1 MKHKV
6 IISIAIF
13 LVSTILWSVSSDPAQ
28 VAKVKNLDRLMAHC
42 YQNGQMN
49 GALLVAEGGRVIYN
63 KAFGFANLETRE
75 NLQSNSRFRLAS
87 VSKQFTAMAVMLL
100 AERGKL
106 AYTDDIRKY
115 LPELKYKRVT
125 IHHLLTHTSGLPD
138 YVALMRS
145 HWDSGKEKDTERKI
159 AGNPEVVAMLAKH
172 RPKSYFKPG
181 EKWAYSN
188 TGYLLLAVIVSRV
201 SGEPFHLFL
210 KNNIFLPLGM
220 TDTLVFDP
228 RRDSGI
234 DRRVYGYGPKPEGE
248 GYELRDFH
256 YLNGA
261 AGDGAI
267 YSTLEDLYRW
277 DQALYS
283 EKLIPSET
291 LARAFTPVKLNNGQT
306 HEYGFGWSILKDKD
320 GSKVVAHGGGWVGFR
335 TFILREIER
344 RRTLI
349 LLTNNSSYVLRPL
362 VNAVVDILHGRDY
375 SLPKLSIAQ
384 EMAGVFFRDGLEEA
398 LNRYRELKKTHP
410 DTYDFSEKE
419 LNSLG
424 YRALG
429 LGKKEEAIAVFR
441 LNVENFPKSWNVY
454 DSLGEAL
461 MENGEYDQ
469 AVKNY
474 EKSLQ
479 LNPKNDNAR
488 KMLKKIKT
496 LRRKK

>member
-1 MKHKV
+1 
-6 IISIAIF
+6 
-13 LVSTILWSVSSDPAQ
+13 
-28 VAKVKNLDRLMAHC
+28 
-42 YQNGQMN
+42 
-49 GALLVAEGGRVIYN
+49 
-63 KAFGFANLETRE
+63 
-75 NLQSNSRFRLAS
+75 
-87 VSKQFTAMAVMLL
+87 
-100 AERGKL
+100 
-106 AYTDDIRKY
+106 
-115 LPELKYKRVT
+115 
-125 IHHLLTHTSGLPD
+125 
-138 YVALMRS
+138 MRQ
-145 HWDSGKEKDTERKI
+145 HWDVGKEKDNERKI

-172 RPKSYFKPG
+172 RPKPYFKPG

-201 SGEPFHLFL
+201 SGEPFHMFL

-220 TDTLVFDP
+220 KDTLVFDP
-228 RRDSGI
+228 RRDSKI
-234 DRRVYGYGPKPEGE
+234 ERRVYGYGPKLQGE

-277 DQALYS
+277 DQALYTD
-283 EKLIPSET
+283 KLVQPQT
-291 LARAFTPVKLNNGQT
+291 LTRAFTPTRLKNGKT
-306 HEYGFGWSILKDKD
+306 HGYGFGWSILKDKD

-335 TFILREIER
+335 TFIRREIDN
-344 RRTLI
+344 RRTVI

-362 VNAVVDILHGRDY
+362 INSVVDILSGRDY

-384 EMAGVFFRDGLEEA
+384 EMTRFFFRDGLEAA
-398 LNRYRELKKTHP
+398 LNRYRKLKATQP
-410 DTYDFSEKE
+410 DTYDFSERE

-429 LGKKEEAIAVFR
+429 IGKKKEAIAVFR

-469 AVKNY
+469 AVENY
-474 EKSLQ
+474 NQSLR

-488 KMLKKIKT
+488 KMLKKIKA
-496 LRRKK
+496 LKGKK